1 MEVHGSY
8 KEGDTWRPG
17 GDIVRSGVGDSGR
30 SKKMRGRFG
39 EIYGKYI
46 EIWGRGDTGRSW
58 MDIQSKNRK
67 IHGRFGNISNG
78 RSMADTGR
86 SNMEC
91 SGMKLEDLWEM
102 RSDR

>member
-1 MEVHGSY
+1 
-8 KEGDTWRPG
+8 
-17 GDIVRSGVGDSGR
+17 
-30 SKKMRGRFG
+30 
-39 EIYGKYI
+39 
-46 EIWGRGDTGRSW
+46 
-58 MDIQSKNRK
+58 MDIQSRNRK
-67 IHGRFGNISNG
+67 IHGRFGNISNR